1 MGVFCFVKH
10 GSYPKYAWSRPASEL
25 KAEGTAMDVVK
36 NILLFLSNTPNKSP
50 SRYASAGSR
59 GGAAK
64 DTGHRNLC
72 ALRTQEMLTGQA
84 VTFEDLSQDMQ
95 DYILH
100 GGFTPIAEVGEDLR
114 ASKAKNRSNA
124 TWLSNVLANIQR
136 TIQAKR

>member
-1 MGVFCFVKH
+1 
-10 GSYPKYAWSRPASEL
+10 
-25 KAEGTAMDVVK
+25 
-36 NILLFLSNTPNKSP
+36 
-50 SRYASAGSR
+50 
-59 GGAAK
+59 
-64 DTGHRNLC
+64 
-72 ALRTQEMLTGQA
+72 MLTGQA